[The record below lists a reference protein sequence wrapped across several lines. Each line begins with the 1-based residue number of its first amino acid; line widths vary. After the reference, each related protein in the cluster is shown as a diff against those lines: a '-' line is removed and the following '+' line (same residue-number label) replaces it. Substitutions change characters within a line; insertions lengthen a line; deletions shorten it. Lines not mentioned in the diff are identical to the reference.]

1 MSIILSTKDLY
12 VSYGGVNAL
21 QGVSLEVEAG
31 AIVALIGANGA
42 GKTSLLNAISSTIPI
57 KSGAITFNGEDIT
70 GKKSHVIANKGL
82 VQIPEGR
89 KIFSTLSVENNIRAG
104 AYNYYHDKAFVKEK
118 IEMCYQ
124 LFPILKER
132 RNQLGGTL
140 SGGEQQMLAIARG
153 LASDPLVLLM
163 DEPSLGIAPI
173 IVEKIFEFIVEINK
187 LGKTVF
193 LVEQNANLAL
203 QVSKYAFVLETGRM
217 INQNTSKALLAD
229 DSIQKAYLGL

>member
-57 KSGAITFNGEDIT
+57 KSGTITFNGEDIT

-89 KIFSTLSVENNIRAG
+89 KIFSTLSVENNIRLG
-104 AYNYYHDKAFVKEK
+104 AYSYYHDKAFVKEK
-118 IEMCYQ
+118 IEMCYE

-153 LASDPLVLLM
+153 LASDPSVLLM

-187 LGKTVF
+187 SGKTVF

-203 QVSKYAFVLETGRM
+203 QVSKYAFVLETGRI

>member
-1 MSIILSTKDLY
+1 MKIVLSTKDLY
-12 VSYGGVNAL
+12 VSYGGVTAL
-21 QGVSLEVEAG
+21 QGVSLDVEAG

-57 KSGAITFNGEDIT
+57 KSGTVTFKGEDIT

-89 KIFSTLSVENNIRAG
+89 KIFSTLSVENNIRLG
-104 AYNYYHDKAFVKEK
+104 AYSYYHDKAFVKEK
-118 IEMCYQ
+118 IEMCYE

-153 LASDPLVLLM
+153 LASDPSVLLM

-187 LGKTVF
+187 SGKTVF

-203 QVSKYAFVLETGRM
+203 QVSKYAFVLETGK
-217 INQNTSKALLAD
+217 ITNQNASKALLAD
-229 DSIQKAYLGL
+229 DSIRKAYLGL

>member
-1 MSIILSTKDLY
+1 MKTVLSVKNLC

-21 QGVSLEVEAG
+21 QDVSLDIEAG

-42 GKTSLLNAISSTIPI
+42 GKTSLLNAISSTIPV
-57 KSGAITFNGEDIT
+57 KSGAITFQGEDIT
-70 GKKSHVIANKGL
+70 GKKSHIIANKGL
-82 VQIPEGR
+82 VQVPEGR
-89 KIFSTLSVENNIRAG
+89 KIFATLSVENNIRVG
-104 AYNYYHDKAFVKEK
+104 AYNRYNDKAFVKEK
-118 IEMCYQ
+118 IDMCYQ

-153 LASDPLVLLM
+153 LASDPSVLLL

-173 IVEKIFEFIVEINK
+173 VVEKIFEFIVEINK
-187 LGKTVF
+187 LGKTIF

-203 QVSKYAFVLETGRM
+203 NVSSYAFVLETGKI
-217 INQNTSKALLAD
+217 INRNSSKTLLAD
-229 DSIQKAYLGL
+229 DSIKKAYLGL